1 MARRETVAQ
10 AYARGY
16 AEGLAAGELA
26 LKAERQRNT
35 QSVRSHQLE
44 LMKAVTQLVSV
55 GGQAVQALAQVY
67 DNGPRS

>member
-16 AEGLAAGELA
+16 AEGLAAGEMA
-26 LKAERQRNT
+26 LKAERNRNA
-35 QSVRSHQLE
+35 QSVRLHQLE
-44 LMKAVTQLVSV
+44 LMKAVTQLVSM
-55 GGQAVQALAQVY
+55 GGQTIQSLAQVY